1 MDLSV
6 WISISIICLILLLF
20 TAMQSGIFRLA
31 KSLGRTDFS
40 HLLQRM
46 RIGSLLMSLTPRLR
60 SEGVWKKYLRTLVTC
75 SRITL
80 VAFVFLGAYLLT
92 EVNIPSFAEETM
104 PRIWALS
111 LEGFVLL
118 FLGLSIISVFEQLAL
133 YFPGQFVAVFQLP
146 FLLTILVLFP
156 IAALFSPFY
165 KLFTSRKHKKE
176 TSTSSVS
183 EKLQDLLDDSDLG
196 QLLEPQEKKMMFSF
210 VNFKHRVAR
219 EIMVPRVNMFCLPL
233 DTPLEEAAK
242 LFSHEGYSRIPV
254 YRETIDDIAGVIL
267 YKDVLAAFLEKSKS
281 KPFTQLESLV
291 KPILY
296 TPENKKISLLL
307 QEFRQKQL
315 HLAIVVDEYGGT
327 EGIITIEDILEEL
340 VGEIEDEH
348 DLQIEELFFKLPS
361 GEAIIDAKM
370 SIIDIE
376 KKLSI
381 TIPPS
386 AEYETIGGY
395 VFWKAG
401 LIPSK
406 GWRLH
411 EEHYDLEV
419 LSSNERSIEKI
430 KLTPRALSH

>member
-1 MDLSV
+1 M
-6 WISISIICLILLLF
+6 WISISIICLILLIF
-20 TAMQSGIFRLA
+20 AAMLSGLFRLA
-31 KSLGRTDFS
+31 KALGRTDYS
-40 HLLQRM
+40 HLLGAL
-46 RIGSLLMSLTPRLR
+46 RIGTLIMALTPRLR
-60 SEGVWKKYLRTLVTC
+60 SEGVWKKYLRTLLTC
-75 SRITL
+75 SRMIL
-80 VAFVFLGAYLLT
+80 FAFVFLGAYLLT
-92 EVNIPSFAEETM
+92 EIQIPSVTDLKLSM
-104 PRIWALS
+104 PMVWTLVI
-111 LEGFVLL
+111 EGFLL
-118 FLGLSIISVFEQLAL
+118 LCITMSTIALFEQLATH
-133 YFPGQFVAVFQLP
+133 YPRQFLSIAQLP
-146 FLLTILVLFP
+146 FLCSILILFP
-156 IAALFSPFY
+156 IASLFTPFY
-165 KLFTSRKHKKE
+165 NLFATKKLRKE
-176 TSTSSVS
+176 TSSSSVS

-196 QLLEPQEKKMMFSF
+196 QLLDPQEKKMMFSF

-219 EIMVPRVNMFCLPL
+219 EIMVPRINMFCLAI

-242 LFSHEGYSRIPV
+242 LFSLEGYSRIPV
-254 YRETIDDIAGVIL
+254 YRETIDEIAGVIL
-267 YKDVLAAFLEKSKS
+267 YKDVLSAFTEKTKSRSLEA
-281 KPFTQLESLV
+281 LV

-411 EEHYDLEV
+411 EDNYDLEV

-430 KLTPRALSH
+430 KLTPRVLPHS